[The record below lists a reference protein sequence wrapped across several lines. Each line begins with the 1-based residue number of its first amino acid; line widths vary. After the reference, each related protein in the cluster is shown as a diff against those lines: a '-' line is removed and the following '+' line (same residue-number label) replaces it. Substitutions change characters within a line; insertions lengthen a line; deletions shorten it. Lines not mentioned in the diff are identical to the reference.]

1 MLHIEKLTPQI
12 WGGNYI
18 FPGSKSR
25 DIISAVHDFSTNYP
39 DDKAG
44 IIATN
49 VRGLL
54 TDIWTIYLFYD
65 GPSPPSHV
73 FERFRSIGPISD
85 TTETRTYLDLVT
97 RNNDAIIPGTIDDI
111 ASETTPLNPNTP
123 SNSTSTILHAV
134 HERWNREVNSMTA
147 PLPDVFA
154 TMTYQPLSRTIS
166 QKAGRGVNADGNT
179 DKDTPG
185 GSSVGL
191 INFSDAHDY
200 VVFQF
205 HFSYVLSA
213 VNSGQVA
220 DALGR
225 IHSGTKELVDER
237 IAGGELPDVRRPM
250 YMNDL
255 NGSQDYW
262 GRLGADKLAFARGV
276 REMVDPERFWQTR
289 TSGGFRL
296 G

>member
-1 MLHIEKLTPQI
+1 M
-12 WGGNYI
+12 
-18 FPGSKSR
+18 
-25 DIISAVHDFSTNYP
+25 D
-39 DDKAG
+39 
-44 IIATN
+44 
-49 VRGLL
+49 
-54 TDIWTIYLFYD
+54 
-65 GPSPPSHV
+65 
-73 FERFRSIGPISD
+73 
-85 TTETRTYLDLVT
+85 
-97 RNNDAIIPGTIDDI
+97 
-111 ASETTPLNPNTP
+111 
-123 SNSTSTILHAV
+123 
-134 HERWNREVNSMTA
+134 
-147 PLPDVFA
+147 
-154 TMTYQPLSRTIS
+154 
-166 QKAGRGVNADGNT
+166 ADGNADT
-179 DKDTPG
+179 ETPG

-225 IHSGTKELVDER
+225 IHEGTKELVDER

-262 GRLGADKLAFARGV
+262 GRLGADKVAFARGV